1 MIDEKKLA
9 NAAMNDEELDQ
20 VAGGGFSK
28 EKAEKI
34 TGAFGEK
41 LKELGP
47 SIQKLLELFTNEN
60 ANNDK
65 V

>member
-9 NAAMNDEELDQ
+9 NAAMNDDELDQ

-28 EKAEKI
+28 EKAEKVI
-34 TGAFGEK
+34 GAFGEELKK
-41 LKELGP
+41 LAP
-47 SIQKLLELFTNEN
+47 SIQKLINLFTDEN
-60 ANNDK
+60 ANNNK